1 VNFLQPD
8 ELRRFA
14 GLFTTGVG
22 VVTTMADGQSFGT
35 TVNSVTSLSLSP
47 PLYLVCLN
55 NDSTTL
61 TAIRTS
67 GAFALHFLGATQREI
82 SQAFAKK
89 GADKFGMIGFRPG
102 FRQVPL
108 LEGVLAFAECEL
120 LQEYPG
126 GDHTILIGRVESTQV
141 HGGEPL
147 IFHGGRYVSLG
158 RGPQHA

>member
-1 VNFLQPD
+1 MNLLQPA

-22 VVTTMADGQSFGT
+22 VVTTTAGARSFGT
-35 TVNSVTSLSLSP
+35 TVNSVTSLSLAP

-55 NDSTTL
+55 NDSATL
-61 TAIRTS
+61 TAIRES
-67 GAFALHFLGATQREI
+67 RAFALHFLGATQREI
-82 SQAFAKK
+82 SQVFAKK
-89 GADKFGMIGFRPG
+89 GDNKFDVIRFRPG
-102 FRQVPL
+102 FKKVPVI
-108 LEGVLAFAECEL
+108 EGVLAFAECEL

-126 GDHTILIGRVESTQV
+126 GDHTILIGRIESTQV

-158 RGPQHA
+158 HEPQHA